1 MLEGRIIILKG
12 EKKDTGYYFIR
23 KRNKNNDDIDF
34 NHDKGEKNDG
44 KYIKKLNELNNIF
57 EYERIQDL
65 FVNFMKIRE
74 KSNNIDNF
82 EYIKN
87 LDYDIDVKQELKD
100 QYGKYL
106 YW

>member
-1 MLEGRIIILKG
+1 
-12 EKKDTGYYFIR
+12 
-23 KRNKNNDDIDF
+23 
-34 NHDKGEKNDG
+34 
-44 KYIKKLNELNNIF
+44 
-57 EYERIQDL
+57 
-65 FVNFMKIRE
+65 MKIRE